1 VIGWRPAGRAL
12 LALVYLFIAAPAVLV
27 LVDSF
32 NAAPGF
38 PAPLE
43 ALTLHWYTDIIDHE
57 EFLSGMINSTVVGA
71 AAAILAAALAVPAAY
86 ALVRYRPPHGDAIAT
101 LFLGPLLVPQIVIG
115 LAALQMANLLG
126 LAVGFIGLIAVHLVF
141 VFPFVF
147 RLALTGLARFDFMQ
161 EEAAASLGAG
171 RWRTLW
177 HVTFPQIREG
187 LIAGITFAFVMSFVN
202 LPLSLFLTNSDTATL
217 PIQMFGYMETR
228 LDPMLA
234 AVGTLILAGAVTI
247 TLLLERVFHLRIAG

>member
-1 VIGWRPAGRAL
+1 MSGWRGAGKAL
-12 LALVYLFIAAPAVLV
+12 LALIYLFIAAPALLV
-27 LVDSF
+27 LVASF

-43 ALTLHWYTDIIDHE
+43 ALTLHWYADILDHE
-57 EFLSGMINSTVVGA
+57 EFLSGIINSTVVGA
-71 AAAILAAALAVPAAY
+71 AAAVLSAGLAVPAAY
-86 ALVRYRPPHGDAIAT
+86 ALIRYRPRHGDTIAT

-115 LAALQMANLLG
+115 LAALQMANLFG
-126 LAVGFIGLIAVHLVF
+126 LAVGFTGLIAVHVVF

-147 RLALTGLARFDFMQ
+147 RLTLTGLARFDFAQ

-171 RWRTLW
+171 RWHTWWHITL
-177 HVTFPQIREG
+177 PQIRAG
-187 LIAGITFAFVMSFVN
+187 LVAGLTFAFVMSFAN
-202 LPLSLFLTNSDTATL
+202 LPLSLFLTNPDTATL

-234 AVGTLILAGAVTI
+234 AVGTFILAGAVVV
-247 TLLLERVFHLRIAG
+247 TLMLERVFHLRIAG